1 MCAKFHGNLTV
12 RLENRLFF
20 SRSTMDAFCILRSA
34 PGPSPGLAMVRVGDH
49 PGPPS
54 GGEVVAVTLPRSEE
68 NVYRK
73 IRIFNNKIFVFRSV
87 DKSSLCCVQRIS
99 YLAFPRHV
107 VPYNATC
114 HLLSINLQA
123 KATFLLNKSDVLL

>member
-1 MCAKFHGNLTV
+1 M
-12 RLENRLFF
+12 
-20 SRSTMDAFCILRSA
+20 
-34 PGPSPGLAMVRVGDH
+34 

-99 YLAFPRHV
+99 YLASPRHV

-123 KATFLLNKSDVLL
+123 NATFLLNKSDVLL